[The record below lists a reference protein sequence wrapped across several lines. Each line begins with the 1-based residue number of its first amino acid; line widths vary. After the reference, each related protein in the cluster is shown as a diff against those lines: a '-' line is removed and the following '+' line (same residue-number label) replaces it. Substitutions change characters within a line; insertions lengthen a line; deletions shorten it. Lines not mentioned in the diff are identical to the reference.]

1 MRPTTF
7 SQKIVLKATAEITK
21 AIDTAATRHIMSRSE
36 YVRRALIER
45 LERDGMAPAQTKAA

>member
-1 MRPTTF
+1 MF
-7 SQKIVLKATAEITK
+7 KEKIVLKATAEITK

-45 LERDGMAPAQTKAA
+45 LERDGLVPVKAA